1 MFLHLEHPVGLFL
14 SHAAGFFFIFFITF
28 VIASCAF
35 FFFATFFVC
44 ALLIVD
50 PPPTAQTHTPTRRGA
65 VVTAT
70 LPTTPIYTTQNRKH
84 IVSIAFLPFFGSWLF
99 FTAAAGFFF
108 IAAAWTGKAMLCET
122 AKALVHHTQLGACGV
137 RRRLEKIYPIS
148 N

>member
-84 IVSIAFLPFFGSWLF
+84 IVSIALLPVFLVCGL
-99 FTAAAGFFF
+99 TLAAGFFF
-108 IAAAWTGKAMLCET
+108 FAAAWTGKAMLCET
-122 AKALVHHTQLGACGV
+122 ADALVHHTQLGACGV
-137 RRRLEKIYPIS
+137 RRRLEKTSPHK
-148 N
+148 